1 MDKNLLDLLQAY
13 SDSQEQ
19 KIAQLEQT
27 RENLESFMTA
37 NADKND
43 KIVEMVGKMQSQIDV
58 IQKNTDYILRH
69 ISYMQEEILT
79 LTKKMVIQKTENKL
93 DKADEGDIMPLEI
106 IPEAPM
112 PEFTPEVVT
121 PQPTE
126 DPTVEPILPEP
137 TPEPTVEPTP
147 EPVVEP
153 TPTVEENVAVETEAE
168 PQEEKV
174 EEKVE
179 EKAEEPEPAPTE
191 EKVEKKEV
199 PSMSGSYEN
208 SFSQSAPYIDD
219 IRKAISVGD
228 RFLFQ
233 RELFKGNPELFQKT
247 LERLNE
253 MSSLNEALQY
263 INSQFAWDKD
273 SIAYQ
278 TFVNAIKRR
287 FQEH

>member
-79 LTKKMVIQKTENKL
+79 LTKKMVIQKPET
-93 DKADEGDIMPLEI
+93 KADEGDIMPLEI
-106 IPEAPM
+106 IPEAPL
-112 PEFTPEVVT
+112 PEIKPEVAT
-121 PQPTE
+121 PQPME
-126 DPTVEPILPEP
+126 ELTVEPIAPEP
-137 TPEPTVEPTP
+137 IP

-153 TPTVEENVAVETEAE
+153 TPTVEENVVAEETVAVEPAVA
-168 PQEEKV
+168 PQEEN
-174 EEKVE
+174 
-179 EKAEEPEPAPTE
+179 AEEPAPAPTE

-199 PSMSGSYEN
+199 SPMSGSYEN

-247 LERLNE
+247 LEKLNE

>member
-1 MDKNLLDLLQAY
+1 
-13 SDSQEQ
+13 
-19 KIAQLEQT
+19 
-27 RENLESFMTA
+27 
-37 NADKND
+37 
-43 KIVEMVGKMQSQIDV
+43 
-58 IQKNTDYILRH
+58 
-69 ISYMQEEILT
+69 
-79 LTKKMVIQKTENKL
+79 
-93 DKADEGDIMPLEI
+93 MPLEI
-106 IPEAPM
+106 IPEAPL
-112 PEFTPEVVT
+112 PEIKQEVAT
-121 PQPTE
+121 PQPME
-126 DPTVEPILPEP
+126 EPTVEPIAP
-137 TPEPTVEPTP
+137 EPTP

-153 TPTVEENVAVETEAE
+153 TPTVEETVVAEETVAVEPAVA
-168 PQEEKV
+168 PQ
-174 EEKVE
+174 E

>member
-79 LTKKMVIQKTENKL
+79 LTKKMVIQKPET
-93 DKADEGDIMPLEI
+93 KADEGDIMPLEI
-106 IPEAPM
+106 IPEAPL
-112 PEFTPEVVT
+112 PEIKQEVVT
-121 PQPTE
+121 PQPME
-126 DPTVEPILPEP
+126 EPTVEPIAP
-137 TPEPTVEPTP
+137 EPTP

-153 TPTVEENVAVETEAE
+153 TPTVEENVAVEPAVA
-168 PQEEKV
+168 PQ
-174 EEKVE
+174 E
-179 EKAEEPEPAPTE
+179 EKAEEPAPAPTE

-199 PSMSGSYEN
+199 APMSGSYEN

>member
-79 LTKKMVIQKTENKL
+79 LTKKMVIQKPET
-93 DKADEGDIMPLEI
+93 KADEGDIMPLEI
-106 IPEAPM
+106 IPEAPL
-112 PEFTPEVVT
+112 PEIKPEVAT
-121 PQPTE
+121 PQPME
-126 DPTVEPILPEP
+126 ELTVEPIAPEP
-137 TPEPTVEPTP
+137 IP

-153 TPTVEENVAVETEAE
+153 TPTVEENVVAEETVAVEPAVA
-168 PQEEKV
+168 PQ
-174 EEKVE
+174 E